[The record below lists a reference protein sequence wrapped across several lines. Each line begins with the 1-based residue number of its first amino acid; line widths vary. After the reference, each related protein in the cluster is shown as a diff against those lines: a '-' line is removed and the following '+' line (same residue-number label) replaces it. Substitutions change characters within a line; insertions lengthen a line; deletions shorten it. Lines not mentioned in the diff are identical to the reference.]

1 VRGGRGGDLFGGGD
15 GLIPRFPDIDGSFD
29 GNWTTDGLK
38 PFLKLLHQRLK
49 VFDPGSQS
57 NHGPWEV
64 KFSLWS
70 IFIGGL
76 CWVCV
81 HVHFEL
87 LVTVPDM
94 TCGFS

>member
-1 VRGGRGGDLFGGGD
+1 MRGGGGGD
-15 GLIPRFPDIDGSFD
+15 FRRFPDLSGFFT
-29 GNWTTDGLK
+29 GRRTADGLK
-38 PFLKLLHQRLK
+38 PFLKLLYQRFK

-57 NHGPWEV
+57 SHGPWEV
-64 KFSLWS
+64 KFALWI